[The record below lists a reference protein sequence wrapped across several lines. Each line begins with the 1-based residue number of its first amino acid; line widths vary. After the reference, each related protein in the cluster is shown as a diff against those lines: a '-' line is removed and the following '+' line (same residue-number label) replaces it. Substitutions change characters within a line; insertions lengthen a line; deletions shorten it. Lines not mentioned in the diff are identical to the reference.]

1 MKKIGIIDIGSN
13 SVRLVVAQ
21 AGPGGSFK
29 IIDSIKDSVRLGQNL
44 GPGNDLNAA
53 KMEQALD
60 TLRFFKDLC
69 GALEADP
76 VLVVATEA
84 VRRSANQKQFL
95 SLAQSKLGF
104 DVRVISGAE
113 EAFYDYLGVVNSMDI
128 RDGLI
133 MDIGG
138 SSTEL
143 ILVNDRQLRERTSI
157 HWGAINLTD
166 QYNGLNASN
175 AQHGH
180 QFREFL
186 LQIYRDIPWLQQD
199 TGSPLIGIGGTMRN
213 IGRIDRKKANYP
225 LDITHN
231 YHFTAQDLSAIYY
244 MVKDTDL
251 RHGKKIRGLSRDR
264 TDIFTGAVAAA
275 KHLVEYCRIQEI
287 YISGSGLREGIAYQY
302 LLGND
307 TPVADVL
314 AFSLDNV
321 ISYLGLNRDHAYQIW
336 CLFSSLF
343 EQLKP
348 VHKIEQPLTKV
359 IKTAAL
365 LHDAGI
371 TINYYDHHK
380 HSFYMILNSDLHG
393 LSHRELLM
401 AACVA
406 GSHRKDDFKITI
418 DNYSL
423 LINDADLLLIRQLG
437 VLLKLCESFDRR
449 KQRYIREVR
458 CAVQGDTVTMKLD
471 SEAEPRLEMDE
482 ARESGPLFEKLFGKK
497 LAIV

>member
-13 SVRLVVAQ
+13 SVRLDVVQ

-44 GPGNDLNAA
+44 GPGNDLNAT
-53 KMEQALD
+53 KMERALD

-69 GALEADP
+69 GALEADS
-76 VLVVATEA
+76 VLAVATEA
-84 VRRSANQKQFL
+84 VRQSANQNQFL
-95 SLAQSKLGF
+95 SMIKSELGI
-104 DVRVISGAE
+104 DVRAISGTE

-128 RDGLI
+128 SDGLI

-138 SSTEL
+138 SSIEL
-143 ILVNDRQLRERTSI
+143 ILVKDRQLRERTSI
-157 HWGAINLTD
+157 PCGAINLTD
-166 QYNGLNASN
+166 QYNDFNASN
-175 AQHGH
+175 APHGD
-180 QFREFL
+180 QFREFM

-199 TGSPLIGIGGTMRN
+199 IGSPLIGIGGTMRN
-213 IGRIDRKKANYP
+213 IGRINRKKINYP

-231 YHFTAQDLSAIYY
+231 YHFTARDLSDIYY
-244 MVKDTDL
+244 TVKDTDL
-251 RHGKKIRGLSRDR
+251 RHGKKIRGLSGDR

-275 KHLVEYCRIQEI
+275 KYLVEYCRIQEI
-287 YISGSGLREGIAYQY
+287 YISGSGIREGIAYQY

-307 TPVADVL
+307 NPVADVL
-314 AFSLDNV
+314 AFSLDNI

-336 CLFSSLF
+336 YLLGSLF

-348 VHKIEQPLTKV
+348 VHKIEQPPAKV

-371 TINYYDHHK
+371 TINYYGHNK

-418 DNYSL
+418 DNYIL
-423 LINDADLLLIRQLG
+423 LINDADILLTQQLG

-458 CAVQGDTVTMKLD
+458 CTVQGDTVTMKLT
-471 SEAEPRLEMDE
+471 SEADPRLEIDE
-482 ARESGPLFEKLFGKK
+482 ARGSGPLFEKLFGKK